1 MRNFYRQHKTTRE
14 RIDNLAQR
22 LTRKAGRKVSSREVL
37 GFAESR
43 KFFPEVISGHRC
55 FPIGVADIIFEE
67 MPLEV
72 AAQVDK
78 PLPTDEAVR
87 EAWYTMVAG
96 YFATGRT
103 RLADAL
109 NRSDLRITDGN
120 NNKAVKFSVENSAQ
134 LTWIKCRLL
143 GEMKD
148 SMAHNL
154 GDSRLLLL
162 PEVGTPRAD
171 APAPANA
178 EGVLPGFPAP
188 APAVEETR
196 PAPSGRLGS
205 ASLETLLAEIAR
217 RGYDVTITRHAQTIA
232 IAPNE

>member
-22 LTRKAGRKVSSREVL
+22 LSRKAGRKVSSREVL

-72 AAQVDK
+72 PAQV
-78 PLPTDEAVR
+78 E
-87 EAWYTMVAG
+87 
-96 YFATGRT
+96 
-103 RLADAL
+103 
-109 NRSDLRITDGN
+109 
-120 NNKAVKFSVENSAQ
+120 
-134 LTWIKCRLL
+134 
-143 GEMKD
+143 
-148 SMAHNL
+148 
-154 GDSRLLLL
+154 
-162 PEVGTPRAD
+162 
-171 APAPANA
+171 APAVEQP

-188 APAVEETR
+188 APVVEETR

-205 ASLETLLAEIAR
+205 VSLEALLAEIAR
-217 RGYDVTITRHAQTIA
+217 RGYDITITRHAQTITPA
-232 IAPNE
+232 ANE